1 VNTSCLTAEPV
12 VATAEAGYCRPVL
25 DARMSIRAAVVVGVG
40 SAVIG
45 GALVAQPARFG
56 PVLGLVGDADARL
69 VGALDLAVAPGMLWG
84 RPRWPWAVVRAA
96 ASVAMAG
103 FCLSRGHGT
112 AQWSRTR
119 TAAAGLLGLG
129 VGDLALARG
138 LRRGSAASSRHSPP
152 PVSTRNAL

>member
-1 VNTSCLTAEPV
+1 MISSRLTRTPV
-12 VATAEAGYCRPVL
+12 VAVAETVYCRPVL
-25 DARMSIRAAVVVGVG
+25 DARMPIRAALLVGIG

-56 PVLGLVGDADARL
+56 PALGLVGDTDARL
-69 VGALDLAVAPGMLWG
+69 VGALDLALAPGMLWG

-96 ASVAMAG
+96 GSVAIAG

-112 AQWSRTR
+112 VQWSRTR

-129 VGDLALARG
+129 VGDLALARS
-138 LRRGSAASSRHSPP
+138 LRRGA
-152 PVSTRNAL
+152 